1 MTEAAKIEKVNV
13 LDVQNQNEHKTFKRQ
28 LSAEVATTM
37 ATLTQQTAIEC
48 TDKEVQCAQDLIKKV
63 RHESE

>member
-1 MTEAAKIEKVNV
+1 MTEAAKIEKVNA
-13 LDVQNQNEHKTFKRQ
+13 LDAQNRSEHDTFKKQ

-37 ATLTQQTAIEC
+37 ATLTQQMAVEC

-63 RHESE
+63 RHSSE